1 MFSRI
6 ALVNDSILLQDD
18 RLSILQ
24 ALSHK
29 LVLSEDIDF
38 REIADDT
45 EGFTGA
51 DLQAVLYT
59 ALIKAVEQ
67 TFTPSGECCCAVACE
82 RSVL

>member
-1 MFSRI
+1 MI
-6 ALVNDSILLQDD
+6 DSILLQDD
-18 RLSILQ
+18 RLLILQ

-29 LVLSEDIDF
+29 LVLSDELDL

-59 ALIKAVEQ
+59 ALLKAVEQ
-67 TFTPSGECCCAVACE
+67 TFTPCGEFSCTDTCE
-82 RSVL
+82 RSHSLTIHK